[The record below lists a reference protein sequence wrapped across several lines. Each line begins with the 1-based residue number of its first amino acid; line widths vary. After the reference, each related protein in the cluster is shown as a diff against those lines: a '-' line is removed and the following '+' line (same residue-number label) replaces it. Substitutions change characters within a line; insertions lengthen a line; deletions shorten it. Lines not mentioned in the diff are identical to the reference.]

1 MAERSLTPVLSSHLP
16 TRPLKALQREKESK
30 NSEADSCV
38 CLLMGMGSLYFMEK
52 GQDPGSSLVSATN
65 FSSEIQHL
73 EDEDQGLAAMVFQLG
88 CSASWHPRE
97 TGVGEERQ

>member
-16 TRPLKALQREKESK
+16 TCPLKALQGEKESK
-30 NSEADSCV
+30 NGEADSCV
-38 CLLMGMGSLYFMEK
+38 CILMGTGSLNFMEK
-52 GQDPGSSLVSATN
+52 GQDPGSSLMSATN
-65 FSSEIQHL
+65 FSEIQHL
-73 EDEDQGLAAMVFQLG
+73 EDEDQGLAAMVFQMG